1 MSRPAHRIK
10 CNLLLQYFFKGE
22 GNRIFRRE
30 FSACIV
36 RGPFLQI
43 LALTYVFS
51 LAGFMR
57 NVSEPRRKST
67 YFSRLR
73 WNSLFAVGRTCF
85 ARIKNKQF
93 RMVRLN
99 ETAER
104 SSWLLL
110 EQRRNAIFLKEL
122 LPILLD
128 F

>member
-10 CNLLLQYFFKGE
+10 CNLLLLYFFKGE
-22 GNRIFRRE
+22 GNPIFRHE

-36 RGPFLQI
+36 RRPFLQI
-43 LALTYVFS
+43 LALTYVFF
-51 LAGFMR
+51 LTGFMR
-57 NVSEPRRKST
+57 NASEPRRKST

-85 ARIKNKQF
+85 TRIKNKQF
-93 RMVRLN
+93 RMARLN
-99 ETAER
+99 ETGKR

-110 EQRRNAIFLKEL
+110 EQHRNAIFLKEL